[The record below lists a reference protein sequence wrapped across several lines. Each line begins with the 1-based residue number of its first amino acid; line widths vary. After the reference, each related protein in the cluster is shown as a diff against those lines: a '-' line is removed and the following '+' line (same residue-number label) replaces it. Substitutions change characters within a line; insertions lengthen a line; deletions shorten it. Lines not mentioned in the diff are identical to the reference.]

1 MYTNANLE
9 SHFDNQ
15 SVISSEA
22 GVYAEVNMNS
32 AENIKVIGNYRN
44 RPGTDSAYAQF
55 VEEDAT
61 TASPYYYGYT
71 DSDVVV
77 DSSSVSDADIPL
89 AFSSIDQKKNL
100 LFSLED
106 CFGKFR
112 PRSGINKAVFYG
124 GTYGHYLHHTNQ
136 FMMNRPRYYMASKD
150 DNFKYWT
157 SFRKEAVTSGT
168 SVIEVERG
176 ISNRLKPDTTEW
188 YIDDAAPFVV
198 YNEDIPINRIIL
210 KIQTHVGTTNFGSY
224 YNGLNLTSDPF
235 YDEENIATNRTVP
248 ISWRVE
254 YLEAT
259 DIDENTEVYDWIT
272 LKTFTSADT
281 PIPRDGY
288 LELQYSSSGWQ
299 VASSSTESSTP
310 FFTEF
315 ANPSSSQIQFIRGLR
330 IVVDTMNKKE
340 AAFEVIEL
348 SPRLAMDISDI
359 TVEYNVNKVA
369 SDLGVSGL
377 PVGQLLASTGSMTI
391 ADFDQVL
398 NQNNINSVI
407 AKYIKRNVQVKFFEV
422 IKDVDVSGTPT
433 DFYVPIKTMYVESF
447 PEIKNETRIATIALR
462 DLYFYFESLTA
473 PELLIS
479 NASLSY
485 AIAMIFD
492 SIGFSNYIY
501 LKSDNDEEPIIP
513 HFFVA
518 PNQTVA
524 QVLQDL
530 AISTQTSMFLD
541 EYNNFVLMSKSY
553 MLADAGDRNA
563 ANTASEVSY
572 TFYGTKDYDKDGV
585 YRNER
590 SNAAIALSN
599 ISEISSK
606 NNNIFND
613 GKIIYTSRYIQ
624 KSFTETRMAS
634 LVDEEKVWQYKPAL
648 LWEVSP
654 TERTISRN
662 EQKQS
667 SADYSLS
674 AIPINSKLSS
684 EVPTVSGGIVINNT
698 IDLGEAVFFM
708 SRYNGY
714 FYANGEIIRYD
725 AVEYSVSQPSQT
737 ELLETTTDI
746 VAGQNTVSVASTA
759 TLQIGQRLSKIS
771 GVGNFGVNARV
782 ASITNATTFRTDVN
796 HLTSGAIKFVG
807 KSPTTNYW
815 ISSVEE
821 YQKYFAEVPFNGKMY
836 PTGRVRIY
844 SEPRYTNDT
853 TLANGAVAAHGRG
866 QFGTEIVE
874 HSNSLPEWVSKNEET
889 NIAGCAMKSEL
900 LFGDKVTSAFQVQAS
915 VTQPTNTKQ
924 VYVIDADRKKL
935 RVGQSISVA
944 GVPAGTKIVKLIPSG
959 FEMDKART
967 ATVRSPTKINLSG
980 IDIYGS
986 SLISTTVGKSGLIEE
1001 DSAKPKSSFSLAKK
1015 SSRTSIIRNFLSSK
1029 YYSELD
1035 INSLKTTQS
1044 GTVQSAALVMTG
1056 PTITSSSDVKP
1067 LDFISY
1073 VYNNFDS
1080 VKYTHMGARIRIL
1093 GVPEN
1098 NSSIYQTPSNSA
1110 DYYSIQAPDSTSPTV
1125 IKGASGG
1132 IGVLVNRNYN
1142 SGYFFEIAALSV
1154 NNIGAYSDSQDLFN
1168 LVFYKTKKESG
1179 KNDKDPAIPLRLWT
1193 GKTNILVDDGK
1204 FTGQYRI
1211 TGEERPTVY
1220 DIAVEYQELS
1230 DTSIKFFLYLNNNL
1244 VGTVIDDDAIPK
1256 QYRQNT
1262 LSLFVRG
1269 ESKVMFENAYAVKP
1283 NESANY
1289 VNSSE
1294 TPLNAAANLNKEYE
1308 IDEAYRRYS
1317 IPAAVQNT
1325 YLSKISPLSAR
1336 GNDVYFEEFGTI
1348 MRECAYFNVKYDRA
1362 YPALYAK
1369 IAPTFNRLRGYAVS
1383 GFIANAYGAEFLVF
1397 NTTDTPLNLDSSSG
1411 NYLKIL
1417 GVTFTQESTHDYSVD
1432 EYFEKYA
1439 DLSDPAMRKT
1449 TVLNAPLTNKKNY
1462 QSIKNSRMTYG
1473 KNDFSIQ
1480 AGYIQSQDSAEELM
1494 GWIVSKIMKPRISVG
1509 LEIFPNPALQLGDL
1523 VTIAYQTGDTLV
1535 DEVSS
1540 PNSRFVIYNIEY
1552 KRSFEG
1558 PSMTVYLSQV
1568 SSEED

>member
-1 MYTNANLE
+1 MYTNANLKT
-9 SHFDNQ
+9 HFDDQ
-15 SVISSEA
+15 SVINSEA
-22 GVYAEVNMNS
+22 GIYAEVNMNS

-44 RPGTDSAYAQF
+44 RPTVESAYAQF
-55 VEEDAT
+55 IEESAT

-77 DSSSVSDADIPL
+77 DASSVSDADVPL

-124 GTYGHYLHHTNQ
+124 GTSGHYLHHTNQ
-136 FMMNRPRYYMASKD
+136 FMMNRPRYYMPSKD

-168 SVIEVERG
+168 SVVEVERG
-176 ISNRLKPDTTEW
+176 ISNRLKTSTTEW

-210 KIQTHVGTTNFGSY
+210 KVQTHVGTTNLGSY

-235 YDEENIATNRTVP
+235 YDEVNTATNRTVP
-248 ISWRVE
+248 ISWKVE

-259 DIDENTEVYDWIT
+259 TVGGTEVYDWIT

-288 LELQYSSSGWQ
+288 LELQYSSGSWQ

-315 ANPSSSQIQFIRGLR
+315 SNSSSAQIQFVRGLR
-330 IVVDTMNKKE
+330 IVVDTMNKKD
-340 AAFEVIEL
+340 AAFEVIEM

-359 TVEYNVNKVA
+359 TSEYSINKVA

-398 NQNNINSVI
+398 NQNNTDSVI
-407 AKYIKRNVQVKFFEV
+407 AKYIKRNVQIKFFEI

-433 DFYVPIKTMYVESF
+433 DFYVPIKTMYIESF
-447 PEIKNETRIATIALR
+447 PEIKNETRMATIPLR
-462 DLYFYFESLTA
+462 DMYFYFESLTA

-541 EYNNFVLMSKSY
+541 EYNNFTLMSKSY

-563 ANTASEVSY
+563 SNTASEVSY
-572 TFYGTKDYDKDGV
+572 TFYGTKDYNKDGV

-599 ISEISSK
+599 ISDISSK
-606 NNNIFND
+606 KNNVFND
-613 GKIIYTSRYIQ
+613 GKITYTSRYIQ
-624 KSFTETRMAS
+624 KGYTETRMAS

-654 TERTISRN
+654 TEKTISRN
-662 EQKQS
+662 EQKP
-667 SADYSLS
+667 ATTDYSLS
-674 AIPINSKLSS
+674 AIPINSRLSS
-684 EVPTVSGGIVINNT
+684 DVPTVSGGIVINNT
-698 IDLGEAVFFM
+698 IDLGEAIYWI

-725 AVEYSVSQPSQT
+725 AVEYSISQPSQT
-737 ELLETTTDI
+737 ELLETTTNL
-746 VAGQNTVSVASTA
+746 VVGQNTVSVASTA

-771 GVGNFGVNARV
+771 GAGNFGFNAKV
-782 ASITNATTFRTDVN
+782 AGIANATTFTTNVN
-796 HLTSGAIKFVG
+796 HLTAGAIKFVG

-836 PTGRVRIY
+836 PTGRIRIY

-866 QFGTEIVE
+866 QFGTGIVE
-874 HSNSLPEWVSKNEET
+874 HNNKLPDWVSKNEAT
-889 NIAGCAMKSEL
+889 NIGGCAMKSEL
-900 LFGDKVTSAFQVQAS
+900 LFGDNVTSAFQVTTSA
-915 VTQPTNTKQ
+915 TQPTNTSQ
-924 VYVIDADRKKL
+924 VYIIDGDKKKL
-935 RVGQSISVA
+935 RVGQSIS
-944 GVPAGTKIVKLIPSG
+944 GTGIPAGAKIVKLIASG
-959 FEMDKART
+959 FEMDKAKT
-967 ATVRSPTKINLSG
+967 TTVRSQTLNLSG
-980 IDIYGS
+980 IDVYGS
-986 SLISTTVGKSGLIEE
+986 SQINTEIGKSGFI
-1001 DSAKPKSSFSLAKK
+1001 SQSSSKNSLSLAQKT
-1015 SSRTSIIRNFLSSK
+1015 SRTSIIRNFLSTK

-1044 GTVQSAALVMTG
+1044 GTVQSSALIMTG
-1056 PTITSSSDVKP
+1056 PTITSSYDVKP

-1073 VYNNFDS
+1073 VYNNFDA
-1080 VKYTHMGARIRIL
+1080 VKYTHLGARIRIL

-1110 DYYSIQAPDSTSPTV
+1110 DYYSVQAPDSTSPTV

-1132 IGVLVNRNYN
+1132 IGVMVNRNYN
-1142 SGYFFEIAALSV
+1142 TGYFFEIAALSV
-1154 NNIGAYSDSQDLFN
+1154 SNIEAYSDAQDLFN

-1179 KNDKDPAIPLRLWT
+1179 KDDKDKSIPLRLWT
-1193 GKTNILVDDGK
+1193 GKSSILVDEGK

-1220 DIAVEYQELS
+1220 DVAVEYEELS
-1230 DTSIKFFLYLNNNL
+1230 DTSIKFYLYLNNNL
-1244 VGTVIDDDAIPK
+1244 VGTVVDDDAIPK
-1256 QYRQNT
+1256 TYRQNT

-1269 ESKVMFENAYAVKP
+1269 ESKVMFENVYAVKP

-1308 IDEAYRRYS
+1308 VDDAFRRYS
-1317 IPAAVQNT
+1317 IPGAVQNT
-1325 YLSKISPLSAR
+1325 YLSKLSPLSSR

-1369 IAPTFNRLRGYAVS
+1369 IAPTFNRLKGYAIS
-1383 GFIANAYGAEFLVF
+1383 GFVANAYGAEFLVF
-1397 NTTDTPLNLDSSSG
+1397 NTTDTVLSLDSSSG

-1432 EYFEKYA
+1432 EHFEKYA
-1439 DLSDPAMRKT
+1439 DLSDPSMRKT

-1480 AGYIQSQDSAEELM
+1480 AEYIQSQDSAEELM

-1509 LEIFPNPALQLGDL
+1509 LDIFPNPALQLGDL
-1523 VTIAYQTGDTLV
+1523 VTIAYKTGDSLV
-1535 DEVSS
+1535 DEVAS
-1540 PNSRFVIYNIEY
+1540 PTSRFVIYNIEY
-1552 KRSFEG
+1552 ARSSEG

-1568 SSEED
+1568 SSEEV

>member
-1 MYTNANLE
+1 MYSNANLT
-9 SHFDNQ
+9 SHLNNQ
-15 SVISSEA
+15 SVIESES
-22 GVYAEVNMNS
+22 GIYAEVNMNS
-32 AENIKVIGNYRN
+32 AENIRVVGNYRN
-44 RPGTDSAYAQF
+44 RPGTESAYAQF
-55 VEEDAT
+55 TEEDAT

-77 DSSSVSDADIPL
+77 DASSVSDADVPL
-89 AFSSIDQKKNL
+89 AFSSVDEKKNL

-124 GTYGHYLHHTNQ
+124 GTSGHYLHHTNQ
-136 FMMNRPRYYMASKD
+136 FMMNRPRYYMPSKD

-168 SVIEVERG
+168 SVVEVERG
-176 ISNRLKPDTTEW
+176 ISNRLKASTTEW
-188 YIDDAAPFVV
+188 YIDDAAPFIV
-198 YNEDIPINRIIL
+198 YNEDIPINRVIL
-210 KIQTHVGTTNFGSY
+210 KIQTHVGTTNLGSY

-235 YDEENIATNRTVP
+235 YDEENTATNRTVP
-248 ISWRVE
+248 IAWRVE

-259 DIDENTEVYDWIT
+259 TVGETEVYDWVT
-272 LKTFTSADT
+272 LKSFTSSDT

-288 LELQYSSSGWQ
+288 LELQYSSSGWEI
-299 VASSSTESSTP
+299 ASSSTGSSTP

-315 ANPSSSQIQFIRGLR
+315 TNPASSQIQFVRGLR
-330 IVVDTMNKKE
+330 IVVDTMNKKD

-359 TVEYNVNKVA
+359 TAEYNINKVA

-377 PVGQLLASTGSMTI
+377 PVGQLLASTGSITI

-398 NQNNINSVI
+398 NQNNTDSVI
-407 AKYIKRNVQVKFFEV
+407 SKYIKRNVQIKFMEI

-433 DFYVPIKTMYVESF
+433 DFYVPIKTMYIESF
-447 PEIKNETRIATIALR
+447 PEIKNETRMATIPLR

-485 AIAMIFD
+485 AVAMIFD

-513 HFFVA
+513 HFFIS
-518 PNQTVA
+518 PNKTVA
-524 QVLQDL
+524 QILQDL
-530 AISTQTSMFLD
+530 AISTQTAMFLD

-553 MLADAGDRNA
+553 MLADPGDRNA
-563 ANTASEVSY
+563 SNTASEVSY
-572 TFYGTKDYDKDGV
+572 TFYGTKDYNKDGV

-590 SNAAIALSN
+590 SNAAIALTN
-599 ISEISSK
+599 IADISSK
-606 NNNIFND
+606 KNNVFND
-613 GKIIYTSRYIQ
+613 GKITYTSRYIQ

-654 TERTISRN
+654 TEKTISRN
-662 EQKQS
+662 EQKPS
-667 SADYSLS
+667 TTDYSLS

-684 EVPTVSGGIVINNT
+684 SVPTVSGGIIINNT
-698 IDLGEAVFFM
+698 IDLGEAIFWI

-737 ELLETTTDI
+737 EELNATLSSGNS
-746 VAGQNTVSVASTA
+746 VTVTSTA
-759 TLQIGQRLSKIS
+759 TLQVGQRLSKIS
-771 GVGNFGVNARV
+771 GVGAFGINAKV
-782 ASITNATTFRTDVN
+782 ASITNATAFTTTVN
-796 HLTSGAIKFVG
+796 HSSNGAIKFVG
-807 KSPTTNYW
+807 KSATTNYW
-815 ISSVEE
+815 INSVEE

-844 SEPRYTNDT
+844 AEPRYTNDT
-853 TLANGAVAAHGRG
+853 TLAEGAVVAHGRG
-866 QFGTEIVE
+866 QFGTSIVE
-874 HSNSLPEWVSKNEET
+874 HDNKLPEWVRKDEET

-900 LFGDKVTSAFQVQAS
+900 LFGDTVTSSFEVTAS
-915 VTQPTNTKQ
+915 ATQPTATDKI
-924 VYVIDADRKKL
+924 YIIDADKNKL
-935 RVGQSISVA
+935 RVGQSIS
-944 GVPAGTKIVKLIPSG
+944 GTGIPAGAKIIELITSG
-959 FEMDKART
+959 FRMDKAKT
-967 ATVRSPTKINLSG
+967 STPRSVKLKVSG
-980 IDIYGS
+980 INVYAS
-986 SLISTTVGKSGLIEE
+986 SLINTTIGKSGLIS
-1001 DSAKPKSSFSLAKK
+1001 DQSSKNSFSLAKK
-1015 SSRTSIIRNFLSSK
+1015 TARTSIIRNFMSSK

-1035 INSLKTTQS
+1035 VNSLQTTQS
-1044 GTVQSAALVMTG
+1044 GTVQSSALVMTG
-1056 PTITSSSDVKP
+1056 PTITSSYEDVKP

-1080 VKYTHMGARIRIL
+1080 VKYTHMGARVRIL

-1098 NSSIYQTPSNSA
+1098 NDSIYQTPSNSS
-1110 DYYSIQAPDSTSPTV
+1110 DYYAIQAPDSTSPTV

-1132 IGVLVNRNYN
+1132 IGVMVNKNYN
-1142 SGYFFEIAALSV
+1142 TGYFFEIAALSV
-1154 NNIGAYSDSQDLFN
+1154 NNLEAYGDSEDLFN
-1168 LVFYKTKKESG
+1168 LVFYKTKKESS
-1179 KNDKDPAIPLRLWT
+1179 KSDKDKSIPLRLWT
-1193 GKTNILVDDGK
+1193 GKTSILVDDGK

-1211 TGEERPTVY
+1211 TGEEKPTVY

-1230 DTSIKFFLYLNNNL
+1230 DTSIKFFLYLNNSL
-1244 VGTVIDDDAIPK
+1244 VGTVVDDEAIPK
-1256 QYRQNT
+1256 AYRQNT

-1269 ESKVMFENAYAVKP
+1269 ESKLMFENVYAVKP

-1308 IDEAYRRYS
+1308 VDEAFRRYS
-1317 IPAAVQNT
+1317 IPEAVQNT

-1369 IAPTFNRLRGYAVS
+1369 ISPTFNRLKGYAIS

-1397 NTTDTPLNLDSSSG
+1397 NTTDKAISLDSSSG

-1439 DLSDPAMRKT
+1439 DLSDPAMHKT
-1449 TVLNAPLTNKKNY
+1449 KVLNAPLTNKKNY

-1480 AGYIQSQDSAEELM
+1480 AEYIQSQDSAEKLM

-1509 LEIFPNPALQLGDL
+1509 LEIFPNPALQLGDI
-1523 VTIAYQTGDTLV
+1523 VTIAYKTGDNLV
-1535 DEVSS
+1535 DEISS
-1540 PNSRFVIYNIEY
+1540 TSSRFVIYNIEY
-1552 KRSFEG
+1552 GRNQEG
-1558 PSMTVYLSQV
+1558 PSMTVYISQV

>member
-1 MYTNANLE
+1 MYTNANLK

-15 SVISSEA
+15 SVINSEA

-32 AENIKVIGNYRN
+32 AENIKVIGNYRH
-44 RPGTDSAYAQF
+44 RPASETIYAQF
-55 VEEDAT
+55 IEEDAT
-61 TASPYYYGYT
+61 TVSPYYYGYT

-89 AFSSIDQKKNL
+89 AFSSIDEKKNL

-124 GTYGHYLHHTNQ
+124 GTSGHYLHHTNQ
-136 FMMNRPRYYMASKD
+136 FMMNRPRYYMPSKD

-157 SFRKEAVTSGT
+157 SFRKEAVSSGS
-168 SVIEVERG
+168 SVVEVERG
-176 ISNRLKPDTTEW
+176 ISNRLKPATTEW

-210 KIQTHVGTTNFGSY
+210 KVQTHVGTTNLGSY
-224 YNGLNLTSDPF
+224 YNGLTLTSDPF
-235 YDEENIATNRTVP
+235 YDDVNTATNRTVP

-259 DIDENTEVYDWIT
+259 PVGSTEVYDWVT
-272 LKTFTSADT
+272 LKSFTSSDT

-288 LELQYSSSGWQ
+288 LELQYSSALGWE
-299 VASSSTESSTP
+299 VALSSTESSTP

-315 ANPSSSQIQFIRGLR
+315 TNPASSQIQFVRGLR
-330 IVVDTMNKKE
+330 VVVDTMNKKE

-348 SPRLAMDISDI
+348 SPRLAMNISDI
-359 TVEYNVNKVA
+359 TAEYNINKVA

-398 NQNNINSVI
+398 NQNNADSVI
-407 AKYIKRNVQVKFFEV
+407 AKYIKRNVQIKFLEV

-433 DFYVPIKTMYVESF
+433 DFYIPIKTMYIESF
-447 PEIKNETRIATIALR
+447 PEIKNETRMATIPLR

-485 AIAMIFD
+485 AVAMIFD

-513 HFFVA
+513 HFFIA

-563 ANTASEVSY
+563 SNTASEINY
-572 TFYGTKDYDKDGV
+572 TFYGTKDYNKDGV

-590 SNAAIALSN
+590 SNAAIALTN
-599 ISEISSK
+599 ISDISSK
-606 NNNIFND
+606 KNNVFND
-613 GKIIYTSRYIQ
+613 GKITYTSRYIQ
-624 KSFTETRMAS
+624 KNFTETRMAS
-634 LVDEEKVWQYKPAL
+634 LVDEEKVWQYQAAL

-654 TERTISRN
+654 TEKTISRN
-662 EQKQS
+662 EQKPS
-667 SADYSLS
+667 TTDYSLS

-698 IDLGEAVFFM
+698 IDLGEAIFWI

-714 FYANGEIIRYD
+714 FYANGEVIRYD

-737 ELLETTTDI
+737 EELNATLT
-746 VAGQNTVSVASTA
+746 AGNTVTVASTA
-759 TLQIGQRLSKIS
+759 TLQVGQRLSKIS
-771 GVGNFGVNARV
+771 GAGNFGFNAKV
-782 ASITNATTFRTDVN
+782 ANVANATTFTTSVN
-796 HLTSGAIKFVG
+796 HLSTGAIKFVG
-807 KSPTTNYW
+807 KSATTNYW

-844 SEPRYTNDT
+844 SEPRYTSDT
-853 TLANGAVAAHGRG
+853 VLAEGAVASHGRG
-866 QFGTEIVE
+866 QFGTSITE
-874 HSNSLPEWVSKNEET
+874 HTNKLPDWVTKNVET

-900 LFGDKVTSAFQVQAS
+900 LFGDNVTSSFQVTTS
-915 VTQPTNTKQ
+915 GTQPTDTSK
-924 VYVIDADRKKL
+924 VYILDADIKKL
-935 RVGQSISVA
+935 RVGQNIS
-944 GVPAGTKIVKLIPSG
+944 GTGIPAGAKITELISG
-959 FEMDKART
+959 GFRMDKAKT
-967 ATVRSPTKINLSG
+967 TTVRSQTLNLSG
-980 IDIYGS
+980 IDVYGS
-986 SLISTTVGKSGLIEE
+986 SQINTTVGKSGLISEQ
-1001 DSAKPKSSFSLAKK
+1001 SSKNSFALAKK
-1015 SSRTSIIRNFLSSK
+1015 MSRTSIIRNFMSSK

-1035 INSLKTTQS
+1035 LNSLQTTQS
-1044 GTVQSAALVMTG
+1044 GTVQSSALIMTG
-1056 PTITSSSDVKP
+1056 PTITSSFDVKP

-1080 VKYTHMGARIRIL
+1080 VKYTHLGARVRIL

-1098 NSSIYQTPSNSA
+1098 NESIYQTPSNSS

-1132 IGVLVNRNYN
+1132 IGVMVNRNYN
-1142 SGYFFEIAALSV
+1142 SGYFFEITALSV
-1154 NNIGAYSDSQDLFN
+1154 SNIEAYSDAQDLFN

-1179 KNDKDPAIPLRLWT
+1179 KSDKDKSIPLRLWT
-1193 GKTNILVDDGK
+1193 GRSTILVDDGK

-1220 DIAVEYQELS
+1220 DIAVEYEELS
-1230 DTSIKFFLYLNNNL
+1230 DTSIKFYLYLNNNL
-1244 VGTVIDDDAIPK
+1244 VGTVVDDDAIPK
-1256 QYRQNT
+1256 AYRQNT

-1269 ESKVMFENAYAVKP
+1269 ESKLMFENVYAVKP

-1308 IDEAYRRYS
+1308 VDEAFRRYS
-1317 IPAAVQNT
+1317 LPEAVQNT

-1369 IAPTFNRLRGYAVS
+1369 ISPTFNRLKGYAIS

-1397 NTTDTPLNLDSSSG
+1397 NTTDKAISLDSSSG
-1411 NYLKIL
+1411 NYLRIL

-1449 TVLNAPLTNKKNY
+1449 KVLNAPLTNKKNY

-1480 AGYIQSQDSAEELM
+1480 AEYIQSQDSAEQLM

-1509 LEIFPNPALQLGDL
+1509 LDIFPNPALQLGDL
-1523 VTIAYQTGDTLV
+1523 VTIAYKTGNDLV
-1535 DEVSS
+1535 DEVAS
-1540 PNSRFVIYNIEY
+1540 PTSRFVIYNIEY
-1552 KRSFEG
+1552 ARSSEG

-1568 SSEED
+1568 SSEET